1 MIAETRVGLL
11 GGTLDPI
18 HVGHVETACAAW
30 RALQL
35 DRVYVVPSNIPPHR
49 GEQPIASSYHRF
61 AMTALAV
68 NGLDQLEASDL
79 ELSTPGPSYTA
90 DTLTRFAAAT
100 GLAVSQIFFISGADA
115 FAEIETWHKYPDV
128 LDLANFVIVSRPR
141 FPVEELRHRL
151 PAVSERMT
159 SLRVQ
164 PPAPDSRQ
172 PAADSQPAAATS
184 QPGFIRTSIFLV
196 DARTPDV
203 SSTEIRKRLNSRR
216 PIAGL
221 VPNPVERHIAKHGL
235 YVGNHS
241 LRANDLHGQD

>member
-30 RALQL
+30 RALHL

-49 GEQPIASSYHRF
+49 AEQPIASSYHRF

-68 NGLDQLEASDL
+68 NGLDHLEASDL
-79 ELSTPGPSYTA
+79 ELLTPGPSYTA

-141 FPVEELRHRL
+141 FPVEELRRRL

-172 PAADSQPAAATS
+172 PAATS

-241 LRANDLHGQD
+241 LRADDLHDQD